1 MNYLNNIFR
10 YPGRFN
16 NNQQDLQNR
25 NIVVERHI
33 IPADLYQQWYLPQNT
48 NANYQNTTQFT
59 NNSNINIPSHL
70 YRRSERMNN
79 NLNQTLSDLLYGS
92 RNTTNMSSSANNS
105 IPSDITSNI
114 SSTTTPNLFTNMR
127 FLVRDSNGNQVNYNM
142 NIPSS
147 NSSEFNSV
155 SDLLTRM
162 MDPTTPLNELF
173 DYPPSQEQN
182 IPLTQ
187 EQINNN
193 TTIIQYIDEDSIE
206 DNGGDEDEGI
216 IEDNG
221 SDEDEGYDES
231 NNSEEY
237 DSCTIC
243 RENYSNNEEIRIIN
257 NCNHNF
263 HRICIDEW
271 ITNHRTCPICRG
283 NIVSNENNS

>member
-10 YPGRFN
+10 YSNRFN
-16 NNQQDLQNR
+16 NNQHLSHNNQQDLQDR
-25 NIVVERHI
+25 NVVIERHI
-33 IPADLYQQWYLPQNT
+33 IPADLYQQWYLPQNI
-48 NANYQNTTQFT
+48 NLNRQNTTQFT

-79 NLNQTLSDLLYGS
+79 NLGQTLSDLLYGS
-92 RNTTNMSSSANNS
+92 RNT
-105 IPSDITSNI
+105 SNI
-114 SSTTTPNLFTNMR
+114 SSSNNSASSNVTSNTSSTNTSNLFTNMR

-162 MDPTTPLNELF
+162 MDPTTPLDELF
-173 DYPPSQEQN
+173 DYPSSQQQN

-193 TTIIQYIDEDSIE
+193 TTIIHYYLYDDNTSEDNDIDED
-206 DNGGDEDEGI
+206 N
-216 IEDNG
+216 
-221 SDEDEGYDES
+221 ES
-231 NNSEEY
+231 NNGIEY

-243 RENYSNNEEIRIIN
+243 RENYLNNEEIRIIN

-263 HRICIDEW
+263 HRNCIDEW
-271 ITNHRTCPICRG
+271 LTNHKTCPICRG
-283 NIVSNENNS
+283 NIIPNENNT